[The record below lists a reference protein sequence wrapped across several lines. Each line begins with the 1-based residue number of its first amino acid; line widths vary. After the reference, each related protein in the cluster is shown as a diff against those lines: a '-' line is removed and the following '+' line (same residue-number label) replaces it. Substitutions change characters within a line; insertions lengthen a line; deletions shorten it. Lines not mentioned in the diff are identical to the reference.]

1 MRLPDELIESV
12 LWSAGA
18 EAPGDSLRRAPRV
31 SMRCIAMLTPLER
44 GARQHT
50 LAREACVRDI
60 SADGA
65 SLLLASPLK
74 SREFILELPTRS
86 GPWAVECLRKHC
98 DRAPE
103 GGFVVGAQFLRF
115 LPRGAA

>member
-18 EAPGDSLRRAPRV
+18 DESGSSLRRAPRV
-31 SMRCIAMLTPLER
+31 AMRCIAMLTPLER

-74 SREFILELPTRS
+74 SKEFVLELPTRS

-98 DRAPE
+98 ERAPE